1 LKPIPLRDRAI
12 NPFWHDLTG
21 WPEAGGVDGNRRIRV
36 LRLEQAPM
44 LIVQRS

>member
-1 LKPIPLRDRAI
+1 LKHISLRDRAI
-12 NPFWHDLTG
+12 NPFWHGLTG
-21 WPEAGGVDGNRRIRV
+21 WPEAGSVDGNRGICV